1 MMKFSVVGSVRHLTA
16 QYRQF
21 IRSTYR
27 LADEQLRGQFE
38 HQIENAEALV
48 KGPYVTLARD
58 FEQGETLA
66 RLVAQGCGHSD
77 LKKLKW
83 PFGDNPLYRHQEE
96 SLCRVTQAGRNIV
109 VKTGTGSGK
118 TEAFL
123 LPVLSGVLQ
132 LREEGVS
139 GTKAILLYP
148 MNALAN
154 DQLVRLREMIRNRGL
169 ALTFALYTGDSEQTS
184 RTLGEPVEGCELIDR
199 RQIQANPPDILLTNF
214 KQLEYLLIRKADR
227 PLFTS
232 ALRFLV
238 LDEIHTYRGA
248 LATEIA
254 CLIKRLKARCGL
266 DGAQLRCLG
275 TSATVSQDAGGDES
289 LARFASDLFS
299 ETFAPADIIGEQYQQ
314 EPESPGAY
322 DPPFPVF
329 SDENLAAIDYDH
341 PESVLAAAERLAGR
355 TAKPDGSVAERIAH
369 LLNGSRVVQFLQLET
384 REPYSLNELAEKLAQ
399 ALPASAVL
407 SSSDRERLLQAYLAV
422 GSFGAQAG
430 DGGKPLIRP
439 KLHTFFQGV
448 YDVGLCINPDC
459 RTLISNG
466 ADKCPKCGSLVF
478 PAVLCRTCG
487 QDFFKARVLPGNPER
502 ILPNDD
508 FSSDDDTAFITPKL
522 VVEGDQD
529 DDEAAR
535 PRRRGD
541 METVHICN
549 QTGKVYDRRPADAGD
564 SVHSYLMLRGKGST
578 CPACNQSYTRGDIL
592 TLLRTGAASSTS
604 VLATHHLDKLP
615 DEDRRLLVFADNRQ
629 EAAHQA
635 GYTGDK
641 QRDFAVRHAL
651 ERIVKDA
658 GEKGVALSR
667 VEWKM
672 LELWQSM
679 GLIPQRMGRDEAD
692 NWRLAL
698 SYESASEFCRST
710 HQRVSLENLALVAV
724 EYDLDRIQADPRF
737 GKACECAGVK
747 EEDGIVVVRA
757 MLDHMRRSRAV
768 GFPFYQKFLNPE
780 KSPWNELSKDC
791 GVGFPEHEGMASFFV
806 LERPEAARAG
816 APGGCKFNP
825 LLKDTARGNLS
836 AIPKLTRIRAGMGDK
851 ADEWVKTMVQLLEEE
866 GIIKAY
872 EHLPPRARDALG
884 GGRKAWQ
891 IEPSRIY
898 LVPAKTG
905 HRCCRCQTWRPYRGL
920 VCYGANRCPGKQSDL
935 REAGANLNGYYEQ
948 LYTLDVPRRLV
959 AREHTAQIADND
971 RAIREKDFKAGKID
985 VLVCSPTLEL
995 GVDIGQLH
1003 SVLMRNSPPTPAN
1016 YVQRAGRAG
1025 RAHRIGFVSTFSG
1038 VGSHDRHCFD
1048 DPSWLV
1054 RGQYRPPTVRM
1065 DNSMIVGRHVRSYIL
1080 EELESALPSMMSEF
1094 IDDVHHP
1101 ETLVR
1106 EKLDSLSAEL
1116 ETRRD
1121 ELSRKAARVFDLDD
1135 VQAVGLVAGMGAEF
1149 SRVLEVWHA
1158 MVLRL
1163 HQEFEEFRVIL
1174 SPLHDRQKAAARE
1187 RAYRELTTDQAKAYA
1202 LSYFANAGLLP
1213 SYQFPMDT
1221 FMLDPGVGDVPTLRR
1236 PSWIALF
1243 EFAPG
1248 NLVYANGHK
1257 LKSIRAFFEG
1267 RSTSA
1272 GMEGSGRT
1280 RAFSFCT
1287 ACGWA
1292 KDDIA
1297 NACPR
1302 CGTVPQVKDVALL
1315 ESFEAEEN
1323 TQITSAEEARQR
1335 INFTRHESLLPSGQQ
1350 SALLYKYPFAFLEYR
1365 KAGRILLSNWGKKS
1379 GRAAEGG
1386 GFNLC
1391 QHCGKHMPEGLTPA
1405 KAAKWESVHAQRCKG
1420 QLHNYVLGYEFSADT
1435 LIFPVPANMIPES
1448 EQAAG
1453 FLRTLGTAMI
1463 RGAVEL
1469 LEIEEDEIAS
1479 FYNTHPQFTQLVFYE
1494 TVPGGAGY
1502 LQALAKDVPR
1512 WATEAAK
1519 RLYNHECS
1527 GACYRCLKS
1536 YRNQWFHRVLD
1547 KNLVRDALFQL
1558 QNGGM
1563 IEAPQR
1569 IKSEQAPDIL
1579 QQWLDQSGVP
1589 TRDTPIEKALLNAM
1603 QAGRRLPEPV
1613 AQYELRRADGSLITV
1628 PDFVFPDKKIAI
1640 YCDGY
1645 AYHGDRETLEK
1656 DAAKRNEIQAMGWK
1670 VVVFWGRTILNSPE
1684 ACETQIWRIYL
1695 GA

>member
-1 MMKFSVVGSVRHLTA
+1 MKFSVVGSVRHLAA

-27 LADEQLRGQFE
+27 LADEHLREQFE
-38 HQIENAEALV
+38 QQIENAEALV

-58 FEQGETLA
+58 FERGETLEQ
-66 RLVAQGCGHSD
+66 LVAQGCGHPD
-77 LKKLKW
+77 LQKLKW
-83 PFGDNPLYRHQEE
+83 PFGGHPLYRHQEE
-96 SLCRVTQAGRNIV
+96 ALRQVAQNGRNIV

-123 LPVLSGVLQ
+123 LAVLSGVLK
-132 LREEGVS
+132 LREEGVP

-154 DQLVRLREMIRNRGL
+154 DQLVRLREMIRNSGL
-169 ALTFALYTGDSEQTS
+169 ALTFALYTGDSEQTA

-275 TSATVSQDAGGDES
+275 TSATVSQDAGGDEA

-299 ETFAPADIIGEQYQQ
+299 EPFESADIIGEQYQQ
-314 EPESPGAY
+314 EPEPPGIY
-322 DPPFPVF
+322 EPPFPVV
-329 SDENLAAIDYDH
+329 SEEQLVTIDYDR
-341 PESVLAAAERLAGR
+341 PESVLAAAEQLSGR
-355 TAKPDGSVAERIAH
+355 TARPNGSVAERISH
-369 LLNGSRVVQFLQLET
+369 LLMGNRIVQFLQVET
-384 REPYSLNELAEKLAQ
+384 REPYSLSELADKLAV
-399 ALPASAVL
+399 AMPASSAL
-407 SSSDRERLLQAYLAV
+407 SQADRERLLQAYLAV

-430 DGGKPLIRP
+430 DGGNPLLRP

-459 RTLISNG
+459 RSLINNG
-466 ADKCPKCGSLVF
+466 ADKCPQCGSLVY

-487 QDFFKARVLPGNPER
+487 QDFFKARIIPGTPER
-502 ILPNDD
+502 IMPNDD
-508 FSSDDDTAFITPKL
+508 FTSDEDTAFITPKL
-522 VVEGDQD
+522 IVEEDGDGD
-529 DDEAAR
+529 GDAR
-535 PRRRGD
+535 TRRRGE
-541 METVHICN
+541 MKTVYICTH
-549 QTGKVYDRRPADAGD
+549 TGKMYDRRPGDAGD
-564 SVHSYLMLRGKGST
+564 AVHLFLLLRGKGNT

-651 ERIVKDA
+651 ERIVTEA
-658 GEKGVALSR
+658 GERGIALSR

-672 LELWQSM
+672 VELWQTM
-679 GLIPQRMGRDEAD
+679 GLIPQRLGRDEAD
-692 NWRLAL
+692 SWRLAL

-737 GKACECAGVK
+737 EKACADAGVK
-747 EEDGIVVVRA
+747 GEDGIVVLRA

-768 GFPFYQKFLNPE
+768 SFSFYQKFLNPE
-780 KSPWNELSKDC
+780 KSPWNELSKDY
-791 GVGFPEHEGMASFFV
+791 GVGFPEHEGVAAFYV
-806 LERPEAARAG
+806 LERPEAARTG
-816 APGGCKFNP
+816 APGGCRFSP
-825 LLKDTARGNLS
+825 LLKDTTRGNLS
-836 AIPKLTRIRAGMGDK
+836 AIPKLTRFRAGMGDR

-866 GIIKAY
+866 RIIQPY
-872 EHLPPRARDALG
+872 EHLPPRARLALG
-884 GGRKAWQ
+884 GGCKAWQ
-891 IEPSRIY
+891 IDPARIY

-905 HRCCRCQTWRPYRGL
+905 YRCSRCQTWRPYRGL

-935 REAGANLNGYYEQ
+935 RETGPNLDGYYEQ

-1054 RGQYRPPTVRM
+1054 RGQYCPPSVRM
-1065 DNSMIVGRHVRSYIL
+1065 DNATIVGRHVRSYIL
-1080 EELESALPSMMSEF
+1080 EEMESTLPAMMSEF

-1106 EKLDSLSAEL
+1106 EKLDSLAAEL
-1116 ETRRD
+1116 EARRD
-1121 ELSRKAARVFDLDD
+1121 EMSRKAAKVFDLED
-1135 VQAVGLVAGMGAEF
+1135 VQAVGLVAGMTSEF
-1149 SRVLEVWHA
+1149 TRVLDVWHA

-1163 HQEFEEFRVIL
+1163 HQEFEEYRVIL

-1187 RAYRELTTDQAKAYA
+1187 RAYRELTTDQNKAYS

-1213 SYQFPMDT
+1213 SYQFPTDT

-1267 RSTSA
+1267 RSTSS

-1292 KDDIA
+1292 IDDVA
-1297 NACPR
+1297 NACPK

-1335 INFTRHESLLPSGQQ
+1335 INFTRRESLLPSGQP

-1379 GRAAEGG
+1379 GRAADGG

-1391 QHCGKHMPEGLTPA
+1391 QHCGRHMPEGLPPA
-1405 KAAKWESVHAQRCKG
+1405 KTAKWESDHAQRCKG

-1435 LIFPVPANMIPES
+1435 LIFPVPPTLIQEPDLTEAY
-1448 EQAAG
+1448 
-1453 FLRTLGTAMI
+1453 LRTLGTAMI

-1469 LEIEEDEIAS
+1469 LEIEYDEIAF
-1479 FYNTHPQFTQLVFYE
+1479 FYNTHPQYTQLVFYE

-1502 LQALAKDVPR
+1502 LQALARDVPR
-1512 WATEAAK
+1512 WAAETAG
-1519 RLYNHECS
+1519 RLYNHDCA

-1547 KNLVRDALFQL
+1547 KNLVRDILFQL
-1558 QNGGM
+1558 QNGEM

-1569 IKSEQAPDIL
+1569 IKAEQTTEL
-1579 QQWLDQSGVP
+1579 LNQWLAQSGVP
-1589 TRDTPIEKALLNAM
+1589 TRDTPIERALLEAM
-1603 QAGRRLPEPV
+1603 KVGHRLPEPV
-1613 AQYELRRADGSLITV
+1613 AQHEIRRPDGSLITV
-1628 PDFVFPDKKIAI
+1628 PDFVFLDKKIAI

-1684 ACETQIWRIYL
+1684 ACEAQIWRIYL
-1695 GA
+1695 GT